1 MATLYKELIGR
12 LDLVGSVDAGGNTY
26 NLIVPKNIGTNLPH
40 GLDNQVIE
48 EVYIIC
54 DSTLGRITIN
64 LPSTTEFNGIWNAKI
79 YIAWTAGAND
89 VVIVPFE
96 GSATP
101 LIAPDTLNGSF
112 DPYIMVA
119 LYETN
124 YLHIVYDY
132 TWMKLVCSGPII

>member
-12 LDLVGSVDAGGNTY
+12 LDLVGSADVGGNIY

-54 DSTLGRITIN
+54 DSTLGKITIN

-79 YIAWTAGAND
+79 YIAWTDGAND
-89 VVIVPFE
+89 VVIVPFP
-96 GSATP
+96 GSAEP
-101 LIAPDTLNGSF
+101 LIDADTLNGF
-112 DPYIMVA
+112 DTYTMDA

-132 TWMKLVCSGPII
+132 TWMKLVCSGPIL